1 MALAERIE
9 PVIFRNLL
17 HNENYYRKV
26 IPFVK
31 PDYFTDANER
41 AIYEEVWNFASTYNK
56 HVTADILSL
65 NIQDRRDLEAKGC
78 KIEQINQI
86 LENANQPEDLKQ
98 EEWLLD
104 TTEKW
109 CQEQAIHNALIESI
123 QIADGRNSK
132 VSKTAIPSIL
142 QEALAVSFDTHIG
155 HDYLNNAKERYEYY
169 HRPEE
174 KVPFDLDKLN
184 LITDGGLSNK
194 TLSVILAGTGVGKS
208 LVMCHMAAAAMVSG
222 KNVVYITCEMSEEQ
236 IAKRIDANLLDTNI
250 KQVKDIPE
258 SIFNRR
264 VQKIAET
271 TQGNVVIKEYP
282 TADGHVGHFRNFLK
296 ELSLKREFKP
306 DIIFIDYLNICASSR
321 YKGTIVN
328 SYQYIKSIAEEI
340 RGLAVEQDVP
350 IVSATQVTR
359 TGYGSTKLELTDTSE
374 SFGLPATADFMFGL
388 ISTEECEQNGRLI
401 VQQLKNRYNPV
412 TFHKSFEVGIDRSK
426 MKLYNVDSDMGYQ
439 AQEEG
444 ELFDSLQKTFEE
456 QENKVSKF
464 SQFII

>member
-78 KIEQINQI
+78 KIEQINEI

-155 HDYLNNAKERYEYY
+155 HDYLNDAQERYEYY

-208 LVMCHMAAAAMVSG
+208 LVMCHMASAAMVSG

-236 IAKRIDANLLDTNI
+236 IAKRIDANLMDTNI

-258 SIFNRR
+258 SIFTRR

-271 TQGNVVIKEYP
+271 TQGNLVIKEYP
-282 TADGHVGHFRNFLK
+282 TADGHVGHFRSFLK

-426 MKLYNVDSDMGYQ
+426 MKLYNVESDMGYQ

-456 QENKVSKF
+456 QENNVSKF

>member
-78 KIEQINQI
+78 KIEQINEI

-155 HDYLNNAKERYEYY
+155 HDYLNDAQERYEYY

-208 LVMCHMAAAAMVSG
+208 LVMCHMASAAMVSG

-236 IAKRIDANLLDTNI
+236 IAKRIDANLMDTNI

-258 SIFNRR
+258 SIFTRR

-271 TQGNVVIKEYP
+271 TQGNLVIKEYP
-282 TADGHVGHFRNFLK
+282 TADGHVGHFRSFLK

-328 SYQYIKSIAEEI
+328 SYQYIKS
-340 RGLAVEQDVP
+340 
-350 IVSATQVTR
+350 VSYTH
-359 TGYGSTKLELTDTSE
+359 LT
-374 SFGLPATADFMFGL
+374 LPT
-388 ISTEECEQNGRLI
+388 ICS
-401 VQQLKNRYNPV
+401 V
-412 TFHKSFEVGIDRSK
+412 
-426 MKLYNVDSDMGYQ
+426 
-439 AQEEG
+439 
-444 ELFDSLQKTFEE
+444 
-456 QENKVSKF
+456 
-464 SQFII
+464 

>member
-78 KIEQINQI
+78 KIEQINEI

-155 HDYLNNAKERYEYY
+155 HDYLNDAQERYEYY

-208 LVMCHMAAAAMVSG
+208 LVMCHMASAAMVSG

-236 IAKRIDANLLDTNI
+236 IAKRIDANLMDTNI

-258 SIFNRR
+258 SIFTRR

-271 TQGNVVIKEYP
+271 TQGNLVIKEYP
-282 TADGHVGHFRNFLK
+282 TADGHVGHFRSFLK

-388 ISTEECEQNGRLI
+388 ISTEECEANGRLI

-426 MKLYNVDSDMGYQ
+426 MKLYNVESDMGYQ

-456 QENKVSKF
+456 QENNVSKF

>member
-78 KIEQINQI
+78 KIEQINEI

-155 HDYLNNAKERYEYY
+155 HDYLNDAQERYEYY

-208 LVMCHMAAAAMVSG
+208 LVMCHMASAAMVSG

-236 IAKRIDANLLDTNI
+236 IAKRIDANLMDTNI

-258 SIFNRR
+258 SIFTRR

-271 TQGNVVIKEYP
+271 TQGNLVIKEYP
-282 TADGHVGHFRNFLK
+282 TADGHVGHFRSFLK

-374 SFGLPATADFMFGL
+374 SFGLPATADLMFGL

-426 MKLYNVDSDMGYQ
+426 MKLYNVESDMGYQ

-456 QENKVSKF
+456 QENNVSKF

>member
-78 KIEQINQI
+78 KIEQINEI

-155 HDYLNNAKERYEYY
+155 HDYLNDAQERYEYY

-208 LVMCHMAAAAMVSG
+208 LVMCHMASAAMVSG

-236 IAKRIDANLLDTNI
+236 IAKRIDANLMDTNI

-258 SIFNRR
+258 SIFTRR

-271 TQGNVVIKEYP
+271 TQGNLVIKEYP
-282 TADGHVGHFRNFLK
+282 TADGHVGHFRSFLK

-456 QENKVSKF
+456 QENNVSKF

>member
-78 KIEQINQI
+78 KIEQINEI

-155 HDYLNNAKERYEYY
+155 HDYLNDAQERYEYY

-208 LVMCHMAAAAMVSG
+208 LVMCHMASAAMVSG

-236 IAKRIDANLLDTNI
+236 IAKRIDANLMDTNI

-258 SIFNRR
+258 SIFTRR

-271 TQGNVVIKEYP
+271 TQGNLVIKEYP
-282 TADGHVGHFRNFLK
+282 TADGHVGHFRSFLK

-321 YKGTIVN
+321 YKGNIVN

-426 MKLYNVDSDMGYQ
+426 MKLYNVESDMGYQ

-456 QENKVSKF
+456 QENNVSKF